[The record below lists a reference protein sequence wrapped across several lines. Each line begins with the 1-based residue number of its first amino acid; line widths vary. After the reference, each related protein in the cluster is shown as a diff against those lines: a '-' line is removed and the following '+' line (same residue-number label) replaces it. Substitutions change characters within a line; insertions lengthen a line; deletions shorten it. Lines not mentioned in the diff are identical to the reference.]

1 MSSQP
6 EEEKQRKVFQVGGT
20 ACPKARTGVELWQDP
35 NTKLAL
41 EAQVTG
47 EKRAAVREPGCSA
60 EGLGLHPESEGSD
73 RYILGQA
80 SWLLCGRATRQ
91 VMGQDV
97 RLL

>member
-1 MSSQP
+1 M
-6 EEEKQRKVFQVGGT
+6 
-20 ACPKARTGVELWQDP
+20 
-35 NTKLAL
+35 
-41 EAQVTG
+41 TG

-60 EGLGLHPESEGSD
+60 EGLRLHPESEGSD